1 MCTHVA
7 FQGGL
12 FDSFEIDIHVGVGG
26 VAIVRVQGH
35 LCGYLFGEG
44 KPRIFANQ
52 ICQIDQIFWLRLEDY
67 FAKTQ
72 GKIRFKCAKSF

>member
-1 MCTHVA
+1 LDPSKNLTTQQNKKESNRWSCVVCTHVA

-35 LCGYLFGEG
+35 LWGDLFGE
-44 KPRIFANQ
+44 KPRIFE
-52 ICQIDQIFWLRLEDY
+52 F
-67 FAKTQ
+67 
-72 GKIRFKCAKSF
+72 

>member
-44 KPRIFANQ
+44 KPRIFAL
-52 ICQIDQIFWLRLEDY
+52 IF
-67 FAKTQ
+67 A
-72 GKIRFKCAKSF
+72 S